1 MKRPVAQEA
10 IALRSPAGA
19 IDADLHC
26 HSRISDGMLE
36 PAAIVQRAHEHGVE
50 LLALT
55 DHDHLGGLAQARE
68 EAARRGIEFVA
79 GVEISVTW
87 GAETIH
93 VLGLRI
99 DPASTPLAAGLART
113 RDGRDAR
120 AREIGEQLARVGIDG
135 AYAGAQR
142 HVTNAAM
149 VGRAHFARFLVEA
162 GVCDDVREVFR
173 NYLVEGK
180 PGWVPHRWASL
191 EDAVGWILG
200 AGGVAVLAHPA
211 RYRISETA
219 LWALISAFRD
229 LGGSGIEVVCGGH
242 SPDEQ
247 RRFADCALEFGM
259 RASRGSDFHG
269 PGESHVDF
277 GQLPRLPESLVPVWI
292 DWPESQRAL
301 DRSQGEAVRDR

>member
-1 MKRPVAQEA
+1 MNRAEAQET
-10 IALRSPAGA
+10 IALRSHAGA
-19 IDADLHC
+19 LDADLHC

-36 PAAIVQRAHEHGVE
+36 PAAIVQRAHERGVE

-55 DHDHLGGLAQARE
+55 DHDHLGGIAQARE
-68 EAARRGIEFVA
+68 EAVRRGIEFVA

-99 DPASTPLAAGLART
+99 DPSSAPLLAGLART

-120 AREIGEQLARVGIDG
+120 AREIGEQLARAGIDG
-135 AYAGAQR
+135 AYAGALR
-142 HVTNAAM
+142 HVTNPTM
-149 VGRAHFARFLVEA
+149 VGRAHFARFLVETR
-162 GVCDDVREVFR
+162 VCDDVREVFR

-191 EDAVGWILG
+191 DDAVGWIRD

-211 RYRISETA
+211 RYRIGDTA
-219 LWALISAFRD
+219 LWALIAAFRD
-229 LGGSGIEVVCGGH
+229 LGGSGLEVVCGGH

-247 RRFADCALEFGM
+247 RRFAECAREFGL

-277 GQLPRLPESLVPVWI
+277 GQLPPLPGWLVPVWI

-301 DRSQGEAVRDR
+301 ERNEGKALPDR

>member
-1 MKRPVAQEA
+1 MKRAETQA
-10 IALRSPAGA
+10 TMALRYRAGA

-36 PAAIVQRAHEHGVE
+36 PVAIVRRAHEHGVE

-55 DHDHLGGLAQARE
+55 DHDHLGGLAQARD
-68 EAARRGIEFVA
+68 EAKRRGIEFVA

-87 GAETIH
+87 GTETIH

-99 DPASTPLAAGLART
+99 DPASAQLVAGLART

-120 AREIGEQLARVGIDG
+120 AREIGEHLARAGIDG
-135 AYAGAQR
+135 AYDGALR
-142 HVTNAAM
+142 HVTNPAM
-149 VGRAHFARFLVEA
+149 VGRAHFARFLVET
-162 GVCDDVREVFR
+162 GVCGDVREVFR

-191 EDAVGWILG
+191 EDALGWIRG

-219 LWALISAFRD
+219 LWALIAAFRD

-242 SPDEQ
+242 SPDDQ
-247 RRFADCALEFGM
+247 RRFADCAREFGL

-277 GQLPRLPESLVPVWI
+277 GQLPPLPETLVPVWT
-292 DWPESQRAL
+292 DWPESQRAFE
-301 DRSQGEAVRDR
+301 RREGHAVRDR

>member
-1 MKRPVAQEA
+1 MRRAETEQATE
-10 IALRSPAGA
+10 LRSRAGA
-19 IDADLHC
+19 LDADLHC
-26 HSRISDGMLE
+26 HSRVSDGMLAPE
-36 PAAIVQRAHEHGVE
+36 AIVRRAHDRGVE

-55 DHDHLGGLAQARE
+55 DHDHLGGIAQARD
-68 EAARRGIEFVA
+68 EALRRGIEFVA

-87 GAETIH
+87 GGETIH

-99 DPASTPLAAGLART
+99 DAASPPLVAGLART

-120 AREIGEQLARVGIDG
+120 AREIGELLSRAGIDG
-135 AYAGAQR
+135 AYAGALR
-142 HVTNAAM
+142 HVTNPAM
-149 VGRAHFARFLVEA
+149 VGRAHFARFLVET

-180 PGWVPHRWASL
+180 PGWIPHRWASL
-191 EDAVGWILG
+191 DDAVGWILG

-211 RYRISETA
+211 RYRLDATA
-219 LWALISAFRD
+219 LWALIGAFRD
-229 LGGSGIEVVCGGH
+229 VGGTGIEVVCGGH

-247 RRFADCALEFGM
+247 RRFADCARELGL

-277 GQLPRLPESLVPVWI
+277 GQLPRIPDTLVPVWI
-292 DWPESQRAL
+292 DWPESQRL
-301 DRSQGEAVRDR
+301 LER